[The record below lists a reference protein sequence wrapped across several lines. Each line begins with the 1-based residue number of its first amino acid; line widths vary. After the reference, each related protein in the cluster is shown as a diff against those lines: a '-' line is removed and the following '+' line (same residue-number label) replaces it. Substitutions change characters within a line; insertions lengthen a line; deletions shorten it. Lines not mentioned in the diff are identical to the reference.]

1 MSLKDKVDAMRIV
14 TKVKSCRHG
23 YQLTDV
29 VPVLFRYIDQ
39 LEAELAA
46 PKPAK
51 KAPAKKAPAKKAPA
65 KKAPA
70 KKAPAKKKTA
80 KK

>member
-46 PKPAK
+46 PKPP
-51 KAPAKKAPAKKAPA
+51 APAKKAPAKKAPA